1 MTAFDD
7 AETVGRRAARLGELL
22 ERTDEPAR
30 ALRFPADRISTR
42 IAQRSAVRWRAAA
55 VIALL
60 LAGAA
65 GVPPVRA
72 WIVGTV
78 QHAWASVT
86 GHEAPAAQPS
96 AAPVATPAGNMGGVV
111 FPATDPLIIR
121 LATLQAAGGS
131 VTVEGTDAKAVSV
144 SITGEPNAAEL
155 LVTPDGVRIVNRR
168 ASAAGYV
175 VRVPASV
182 GRVLVKV
189 ADQPARSFDAPE
201 PGHRFTVDV
210 GVRSTGST
218 TLNQ

>member
-1 MTAFDD
+1 MMAFDD
-7 AETVGRRAARLGELL
+7 ADTVSRRAARVSDLL
-22 ERTDEPAR
+22 ERADEPAR
-30 ALRFPADRISTR
+30 ALPFPADRITAR
-42 IAQRSAVRWRAAA
+42 MARRSAVRWRAAA

-86 GHEAPAAQPS
+86 GHESPAAQPS
-96 AAPVATPAGNMGGVV
+96 AAPVAPAGNMGGVV
-111 FPATDPLIIR
+111 FPAPDPLIIR
-121 LATLQAAGGS
+121 LATLQAPGGS
-131 VTVEGTDAKAVSV
+131 VIVEGTDAKTVSV
-144 SITGEPNAAEL
+144 SITGEANAAEM
-155 LVTPDGVRIVNRR
+155 LVTPDGVRITNRR
-168 ASAAGYV
+168 ASTAGYL

-182 GRVLVKV
+182 SRVIVKV
-189 ADQPARSFDAPE
+189 ADQPPRSFDAPE

-210 GVRSTGST
+210 GVRSGAPT